1 MSQSGRLALAAL
13 AAALI
18 ATPAVALHPAVSHL
32 WAAGL
37 ARFSFELT
45 HPLILGYLTLA
56 LVSLLPAVGFSL
68 VVARGLRGVVHVR
81 SLIRSSRPASEGG
94 LRYRR
99 LPADTVAVFTAGVLR
114 PVTFVTAGAER
125 ALRPNELRAA
135 LLHEEAHQR
144 RRDVFWRLLL
154 QAVGR
159 ALAVVPGA
167 QRLVEQ
173 ETLRCECEADDY
185 AVRGGASRL
194 ALFEAIVAA
203 SATSRAPYAVGLTGA
218 DTEFRLMRLVDPAL
232 PLPARPTAVL
242 VALTAAVTMPAVA
255 AHLATFAASTWAPH
269 LIQ

>member
-1 MSQSGRLALAAL
+1 MNQSGRLALATL
-13 AAALI
+13 AATMI
-18 ATPAVALHPAVSHL
+18 ATPALALHPAVSHL
-32 WAAGL
+32 SAAGL
-37 ARFSFELT
+37 ARLSFELT

-56 LVSLLPAVGFSL
+56 LVSLLPAAGFAF
-68 VVARGLRGVVHVR
+68 VVVRGLRGVVHVR

-99 LPADTVAVFTAGVLR
+99 LPADSVVVFTAGVLR
-114 PVTFVTAGAER
+114 PVTFVSDGAER
-125 ALRPNELRAA
+125 ALGQSGLQAA

-154 QAVGR
+154 QAVGS
-159 ALAVVPGA
+159 AFGFLPLAR
-167 QRLVEQ
+167 QLVER

-185 AVRGGASRL
+185 AVRGGASRI

-203 SATSRAPYAVGLTGA
+203 SATARAPYSVGLTGA
-218 DTEFRLMRLVDPAL
+218 DTEFRLMRLVDRAL
-232 PLPARPTAVL
+232 PLPARPTATFVG
-242 VALTAAVTMPAVA
+242 LTAAVAMPAVA